1 MNPEQEDISEEPG
14 AMSREPG
21 TLYGVG
27 VGPGD
32 PGLLTLK
39 ALEVI
44 KRVGAVAYPVNR
56 EGAGS
61 RAFETVADHLP
72 EATIRLPLLMPMTR
86 DRERLEQAHAAAA
99 ETVIA
104 ATAGGMDVAYL
115 SLGDPLFYSTFG
127 YLAERFPGRV
137 EVVSGVTA
145 ASAMAAALGL
155 PLAAGD
161 TPTVVVTGQ
170 AHVALEQALA
180 MGASVVIIK
189 PRSLSE
195 ESLELLDANRAW
207 ARARGVIEL
216 GGIGERVLEKLD
228 RESAATLPYFAVLWI
243 QPPE

>member
-1 MNPEQEDISEEPG
+1 MSKQPRARRQES
-14 AMSREPG
+14 G

-44 KRVGAVAYPVNR
+44 ERVGAVAYPVNR
-56 EGAGS
+56 EGASS

-72 EATIRLPLLMPMTR
+72 ASTIRLPLLMPMTR
-86 DRERLEQAHAAAA
+86 DREQLEQAHATAA

-127 YLAERFPGRV
+127 YLAERFTGRV

-145 ASAMAAALGL
+145 PSAMAAALGL

-161 TPTVVVTGQ
+161 TPMVVVTGQ
-170 AHVALEQALA
+170 AHAALEQALA
-180 MGASVVIIK
+180 MGASLVIIK

-195 ESLELLDANRAW
+195 ESLDLLDANGAW

-216 GGIGERVLEKLD
+216 GGTGERILEKLD
-228 RESAATLPYFAVLWI
+228 RESAAALPYFAVLWI
-243 QPPE
+243 RPPE